1 MGGGGG
7 GEVAPR
13 YFNTFGTRPDIL
25 LYDGD
30 VESLANRGA
39 TSFHCSEER
48 WKDPLKLKVELGRQ
62 ELDSLRE
69 GWDFIIDIDCKF
81 IEYSKLTASLL
92 IKALQFHGVNTFGL
106 KFSGGTGFHLCVAY
120 EAFPKMI
127 YGKDLR
133 LLFPDAARAMLD
145 YLKRI
150 IEKELAARLQDL
162 DSMREISQT
171 TGKSEKELLTG
182 TGEKFN
188 PYSIV
193 NLDSGL
199 ISSRHLFRMPFSLNE
214 KTSLASIVLS
224 ASEIGKFNPQIAK
237 PSDFIRYRPFIIAPE
252 KEEGRELL
260 MQALDWKGKVGAVI
274 GREHAAMAR
283 GIGGISPSS
292 YGAGFGLETQRGSG
306 GIIEI
311 KGRVGDEDFPP
322 CIKKALEGL
331 KGDGRKRA
339 LFILLNFFRCIN
351 MPDEEIEERLREWDK
366 RNGRPLGEGY
376 LRSQL
381 NWYKKQEKKFP
392 PPNCDHPFYKDIGI
406 YTPECERMKNPLS
419 YVARRLRL
427 KGQGARGAGSSG
439 PGARGSERR
448 EGNEEESTERE
459 AGGRGR
465 RIGKGAARKTSS
477 KDI

>member
-1 MGGGGG
+1 MDKEGRIKEAAARYYRQRAVKKALVEAARGR
-7 GEVAPR
+7 EIAPR
-13 YFNTFGTRPDIL
+13 YFNAFGTRPDIL

-48 WKDPLKLKVELGRQ
+48 WRDPLKLKVELSRQ

-69 GWDFIIDIDCKF
+69 GWDFLIDIDCKF
-81 IEYSKLTASLL
+81 IEYSKITASLL
-92 IKALQFHGVNTFGL
+92 IKALRFHGVNTFGI

-120 EAFPKMI
+120 EAFPKTI
-127 YGKDLR
+127 YGRELR
-133 LLFPDAARAMLD
+133 LQFPDAARAMLD

-150 IEKELAARLQDL
+150 IEKELASRLQDL
-162 DSMREISQT
+162 DSAREISQMI
-171 TGKSEKELLTG
+171 GKSEKELLV
-182 TGEKFN
+182 GEKFN

-214 KTSLASIVLS
+214 KTSLVSIVIS
-224 ASEIGKFNPQIAK
+224 AGEIEKFNPQIAK
-237 PSDFIRYRPFIIAPE
+237 PSDFIRCRPFIIAPE

-274 GREHAAMAR
+274 GKEYAALAR
-283 GIGGISPSS
+283 GIRGISPGS
-292 YGAGFGLETQRGSG
+292 YGVGFGLEAQGG

-311 KGRVGDEDFPP
+311 KGRVGEEDFPP

-339 LFILLNFFRCIN
+339 LFILINFFRCIN
-351 MPDEEIEERLREWDK
+351 MPDGEIEERLREWDS
-366 RNGRPLGEGY
+366 RNGKPLGEGY

-381 NWYKKQEKKFP
+381 NWYRKQEKKFP

-419 YVARRLRL
+419 YVARRLRM
-427 KGQGARGAGSSG
+427 RG
-439 PGARGSERR
+439 R
-448 EGNEEESTERE
+448 EGGRE
-459 AGGRGR
+459 DDGGDETRV
-465 RIGKGAARKTSS
+465 GKGRARRTSS